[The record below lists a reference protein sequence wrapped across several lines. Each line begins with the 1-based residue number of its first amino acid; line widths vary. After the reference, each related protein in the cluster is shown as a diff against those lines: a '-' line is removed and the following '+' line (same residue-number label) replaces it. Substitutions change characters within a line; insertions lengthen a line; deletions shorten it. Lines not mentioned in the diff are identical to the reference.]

1 MEPKITTETEW
12 RAALSLRVKKWNR
25 MQFRRGC
32 KPTIEELGPMP
43 KPPEKVVEYYSYYFR
58 EGYDY

>member
-32 KPTIEELGPMP
+32 TPTIEELAPMP
-43 KPPEKVVEYYSYYFR
+43 KPTEKVVEYYAYYFR